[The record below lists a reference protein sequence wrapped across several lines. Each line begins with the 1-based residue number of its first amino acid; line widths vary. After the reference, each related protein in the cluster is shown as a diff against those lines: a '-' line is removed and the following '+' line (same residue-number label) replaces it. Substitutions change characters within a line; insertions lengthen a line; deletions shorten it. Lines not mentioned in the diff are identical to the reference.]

1 MNEFNLLEVLNY
13 IDPSQ
18 LDYGEWVSVGMA
30 LKEEGYSASD
40 WDEWSQRDSTRY
52 VEGECFRKWDTFTNF
67 GFTGATI
74 TQMAKDYGGWTP
86 REKQEIYALEWDGEI
101 GGKDYRLVDHEYIDK
116 EEITPLFH
124 KWNPVREVCTYL
136 ETLFELEDYVGYV
149 VESYQND
156 KGKWLPNKGLYSFT
170 VGSLL
175 SDIKNTNSID
185 CLGTYQREAGAWIR
199 FNPLDGKGVKNENVT
214 AYRYTLI
221 ECDNQE
227 IEKQYAILKELELPI
242 KVLVHSGKKS
252 LHAIVKVD
260 ARSYDEYKKRVDFIY
275 KICKKNGLDIDTQ
288 NKNPSR
294 LSRFPG
300 FERGDKRQYIIAT
313 NIGLNDYEEWLDY
326 IEDLNDE
333 LPEFESLESEWENL
347 PPLDEELISGV
358 LRKGH
363 KMLISGPSKA
373 GKSFLLMGL
382 TIALAEGRKWLGWD
396 CKQGKVL
403 YINLELAR
411 SSCLHRFKDIYNALN
426 IEKPKLHNIEIW
438 NLRGRTVPMDK
449 LAPKIIRRATKKGFS
464 AVIIDPIYKVLTGD
478 ENSADQMAHF
488 TNQFDKVATELGTS
502 VIYCHHHSKG
512 SQANKKAMDRS
523 SGSGVFARDP
533 DALLDLVELPLSE
546 GLIELEKNKKI
557 CSFYANKLKEMD
569 IEYFEENVGL
579 DDLQSVHQMTNHC
592 RNAFSSKDFERVVL
606 ELKDVLEQSISKTA
620 WRVDGT
626 LREFPKFEPK
636 NIWFKWPLHEVD
648 KTGMLKDIDLEESS
662 KPKWKN
668 NFSHKKSPEERKQK
682 KENELEIAYQNLESL
697 GEEITFDSLAEQMQC
712 SKDTAR
718 RRVNDSDNYEIKTI
732 DNAGRGQKSVIIKIK
747 PTCEM
752 D

>member
-13 IDPSQ
+13 IDPTQ

-30 LKEEGYSASD
+30 LKEEGYSPSD
-40 WDEWSQRDSTRY
+40 WDEWSQKDTARY
-52 VEGECFRKWDTFTNF
+52 VEGECFKKWNTFTNF

-86 REKQEIYALEWDGEI
+86 RVKHEEVYALDWNATI
-101 GGKDYRLVDHEYIDK
+101 GIKDYKVIDHEYI
-116 EEITPLFH
+116 EELEIKPLFP
-124 KWNPVREVCTYL
+124 KWNPVKEVCTYL
-136 ETLFELEDYVGYV
+136 ETLFELEEYVGYV
-149 VESYQND
+149 VESYQNE
-156 KGKWLPNKGLYSFT
+156 KGKFFPNKGIYSFT
-170 VGSLL
+170 VGDLL
-175 SDIKNTNSID
+175 SDIKKTNSIE
-185 CLGTYQREAGAWIR
+185 CLGPYNQEAGAWIR

-242 KVLVHSGKKS
+242 KVISHSGKKS

-260 ARSYDEYKKRVDFIY
+260 ARNIEEYKKRVDFIY
-275 KICKKNGLDIDTQ
+275 KICKKNGLNVDTQ

-300 FERGDKRQYIIAT
+300 FERGDKTQYIIAT

-333 LPEFESLESEWENL
+333 LPEFECLESEWENL

-411 SSCLHRFKDIYNALN
+411 SSCLHRFKNIYEAMQIKNPNLS
-426 IEKPKLHNIEIW
+426 NIEIW

-512 SQANKKAMDRS
+512 SQAGKKAMDRS

-533 DALLDLVELPLSE
+533 DALLDLVELPLSN
-546 GLIELEKNKKI
+546 GILELEKNKKI
-557 CSFYANKLKEMD
+557 CSFYAQKLKELD
-569 IEYFEENVGL
+569 VEYFNQNVGI
-579 DDLQSVHQMTNHC
+579 DDLMSVHQMTNHL
-592 RNAFSSKDFERVVL
+592 RNALSSKDFERTTL
-606 ELKDVLEQSISKTA
+606 ELSYHLQNSNDKTA

-626 LREFPKFEPK
+626 LREFPKFPAK
-636 NIWFKWPLHEVD
+636 DIWFSYPLHSVD
-648 KTGMLKDIDLEESS
+648 DTGILKDIDLEEDN
-662 KPKWKN
+662 KPKWKK
-668 NFSHKKSPEERKQK
+668 NFSHKKSVEENKTSNLSK
-682 KENELEIAYQNLESL
+682 LEIAYQNLESL
-697 GEEITFDSLAEQMQC
+697 GEEITFESLAEQIQK
-712 SKDTAR
+712 SPKTVKR
-718 RRVNDSDNYEIKTI
+718 WIKESDNYEIKTI
-732 DNAGRGQKSVIIKIK
+732 DNAGRGQKALVVKI
-747 PTCEM
+747 
-752 D
+752 